1 MPASAILRNI
11 PLAVRR
17 TRTSLL
23 YFDRLD
29 DDRRR
34 EIWRFNVAGSKEVR
48 DYRVKGNTFATTR
61 NLRWSWHEI
70 TWGLFCARQKC
81 AERPAR
87 RHAGALLQ
95 QPYEWWLDLVAIF
108 RKREY
113 HPGGS
118 SMCWMKCC
126 VKFATSLPVAATAA

>member
-11 PLAVRR
+11 PLAVL
-17 TRTSLL
+17 TNSNTLL

-34 EIWRFNVAGSKEVR
+34 EYLALQVAGSKEVR
-48 DYRVKGNTFATTR
+48 DYRVKGNYVCDKR

-70 TWGLFCARQKC
+70 TWGLCLRQTKC

-87 RHAGALLQ
+87 RHAGALLS
-95 QPYEWWLDLVAIF
+95 A
-108 RKREY
+108 
-113 HPGGS
+113 
-118 SMCWMKCC
+118 
-126 VKFATSLPVAATAA
+126 PV